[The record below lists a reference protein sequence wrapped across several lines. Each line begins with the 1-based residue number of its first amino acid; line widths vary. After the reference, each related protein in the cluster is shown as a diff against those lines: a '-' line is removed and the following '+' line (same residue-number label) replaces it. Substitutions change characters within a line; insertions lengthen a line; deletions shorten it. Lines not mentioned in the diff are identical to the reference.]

1 MSSHDRR
8 AAGRRRAWGRRPII
22 LKLEPLERREMLTAS
37 AGAGNSTLPDL
48 VNSAIVTSTSVSD
61 WNGNLEVAGKVMN
74 QGGGTTT
81 APFEITI
88 YASDV
93 RGENRYSVPI
103 GQVMIPA
110 GLGPGQSVPY
120 ETSVDLPSTPVPNVS
135 SNGGTLYVN
144 AVVNPGH
151 TIVESN
157 YHNNNDLGP
166 PYDAAPVLIQAPIP
180 ANLEGTTLAVTPATA
195 TWGSTIT
202 VTAQVT
208 NKSAGSSPQTRAL
221 LSITPQGLNYGSTTT
236 FGVGSIIVPPLG
248 PYQTINLVQNITLPA
263 VEPSAIANYT
273 NFGLTMIQDANYVT
287 NDLYPNQPDQGI
299 GLDQTAITI
308 TTDPNSTATQGP
320 LPDLATSTVLVSK
333 STVQWGSTAQVTT
346 DVQNLGLGASS
357 PSTVRF
363 ILTGQG
369 GALTDAI
376 YLSDV
381 PIPAL
386 APGASQQIQ
395 TTLQLPTR
403 LPAGVELGNVGY
415 GRIAA
420 IANPENTQ
428 AMSLYTNGVSLSGPF
443 IIRLPGNATTV
454 PTTKAAGT
462 LPSIAQL
469 AQKSQNAAKTAAVKA
484 QSARVA
490 AKVASRNATK
500 PPKKLHRR
508 GGKGGI
514 NITKSAVSVGTEI
527 TKLPTQVFNA
537 LKRSL

>member
-1 MSSHDRR
+1 
-8 AAGRRRAWGRRPII
+8 
-22 LKLEPLERREMLTAS
+22 
-37 AGAGNSTLPDL
+37 
-48 VNSAIVTSTSVSD
+48 
-61 WNGNLEVAGKVMN
+61 
-74 QGGGTTT
+74 
-81 APFEITI
+81 
-88 YASDV
+88 
-93 RGENRYSVPI
+93 
-103 GQVMIPA
+103 
-110 GLGPGQSVPY
+110 
-120 ETSVDLPSTPVPNVS
+120 
-135 SNGGTLYVN
+135 
-144 AVVNPGH
+144 
-151 TIVESN
+151 
-157 YHNNNDLGP
+157 
-166 PYDAAPVLIQAPIP
+166 
-180 ANLEGTTLAVTPATA
+180 
-195 TWGSTIT
+195 
-202 VTAQVT
+202 
-208 NKSAGSSPQTRAL
+208 
-221 LSITPQGLNYGSTTT
+221 
-236 FGVGSIIVPPLG
+236 
-248 PYQTINLVQNITLPA
+248 LPA

-376 YLSDV
+376 YLGDV
-381 PIPAL
+381 PVPAL

-462 LPSIAQL
+462 LPSIGQL

-490 AKVASRNATK
+490 AKVAARNATK

-514 NITKSAVSVGTEI
+514 NVAKSAVSVGTEI